1 MRNRVLLLACA
12 VVLVDT
18 IFFAA
23 LTPLLPHY
31 AHELGL
37 GKAGAGVL
45 AAAYPLG
52 SLAGSLP
59 SGMVAARLGPKP
71 TVLLGLLVVAATT
84 AAFGYADTAWQLDAA
99 RFAQGL
105 ASAFSWT
112 GALVWLV
119 SATARERRGS
129 AIGQAFA
136 AAVAGALL
144 GPVVG
149 GIASLAG
156 TGPTFAAIAG
166 ASLAIAAWAAASPAT
181 RPEEPQPLA
190 MLWGALTNRKIML
203 SVWLVTL
210 PALLFGTLAV
220 LGPLRLSELG
230 FGAVAIGGTWLIA
243 SAIASANNLALG
255 RIADR
260 FGPLT
265 PVRAGLLGTVVATL
279 LLPWPDERYV
289 LAATIVF
296 ADVCFGMFYTPG
308 LTLLTHGAE
317 ERGLDYG
324 YAFALVNV
332 AWAPGQAG
340 GAAAGGAIAEATSD
354 AVPYLGLAAIGL
366 LTLAA
371 LWRPGSSS

>member
-1 MRNRVLLLACA
+1 
-12 VVLVDT
+12 
-18 IFFAA
+18 
-23 LTPLLPHY
+23 
-31 AHELGL
+31 
-37 GKAGAGVL
+37 
-45 AAAYPLG
+45 
-52 SLAGSLP
+52 
-59 SGMVAARLGPKP
+59 
-71 TVLLGLLVVAATT
+71 
-84 AAFGYADTAWQLDAA
+84 
-99 RFAQGL
+99 
-105 ASAFSWT
+105 
-112 GALVWLV
+112 
-119 SATARERRGS
+119 
-129 AIGQAFA
+129 
-136 AAVAGALL
+136 
-144 GPVVG
+144 
-149 GIASLAG
+149 
-156 TGPTFAAIAG
+156 
-166 ASLAIAAWAAASPAT
+166 
-181 RPEEPQPLA
+181 
-190 MLWGALTNRKIML
+190 MLWRALTNRTILL

-230 FGAVAIGGTWLIA
+230 FGAVAIGATWLIA

-279 LLPWPDERYV
+279 LLPWPDARYL

-354 AVPYLGLAAIGL
+354 AVPYLGLAAIAL